1 MDSDQQKTGPFKNY
15 SLMSQSAPKI
25 LFFFFFSEIKELS
38 KIKSLNISM
47 TIHGRE
53 ALCGAK
59 SK

>member
-25 LFFFFFSEIKELS
+25 LFFFFSEIKELN